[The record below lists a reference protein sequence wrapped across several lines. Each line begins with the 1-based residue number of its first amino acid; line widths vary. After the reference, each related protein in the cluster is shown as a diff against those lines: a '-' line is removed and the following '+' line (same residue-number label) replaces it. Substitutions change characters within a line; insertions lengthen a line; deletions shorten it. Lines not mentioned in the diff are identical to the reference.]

1 MDGQWDCIIVG
12 AGPAG
17 LSAALYMARF
27 RRRVLVVHDG
37 RSRALRIP
45 MTHNVPG
52 FPDGVEGAALVERM
66 LRHARR
72 YGAQL
77 LEAEVVQASRGGAG
91 FVLTLADSREELRC
105 CSLILATGL
114 YLQQAPLEDEVHEA
128 ALRAGVLRYC
138 PVCDGYEHTGQR
150 IGVLGADGHGASEA
164 LFLRGFSSH
173 VTLVP
178 LNSSQLGAGDIKRL
192 QSAGVEVLDGA
203 VTRHAPTDDCYEVQV
218 EGRQAPLSFDVMY
231 PALGVR
237 QRTELALML
246 GLELGEAG
254 STAADS
260 PLGTAIPGLYCAGD
274 IVEGLDQ
281 ISVAMG
287 HGALAATRAH
297 NWLRDLLRE
306 PPTLDTAP
314 DPSKQVKGE
323 VGPERFGEPR

>member
-17 LSAALYMARF
+17 LAAALYMARF

-52 FPDGVEGAALVERM
+52 FPEGVEGAALVERM
-66 LRHARR
+66 QRHARQ
-72 YGAQL
+72 YGARVR
-77 LEAEVVQASRGGAG
+77 EAEVVQAARGDAG
-91 FVLTLADSREELRC
+91 FILTLADSREELRC

-138 PVCDGYEHTGQR
+138 PVCDGHEHTGKR
-150 IGVLGADGHGASEA
+150 IGVLGADGHGANEA
-164 LFLRGFSSH
+164 LFLRGFSSQ

-178 LNSSQLGAGDIKRL
+178 LNSNELGAEVLGRL
-192 QSAGVEVLDGA
+192 RSAGVEVLDRP
-203 VTRHAPTDDCYEVQV
+203 VTHHAPRDDGYEVQV
-218 EGRQAPLSFDVMY
+218 EGRSAPLSFDVMY

-237 QRTELALML
+237 QRAELALML
-246 GLELGEAG
+246 GLELEEGG

-260 PLGTAIPGLYCAGD
+260 PLGTAVPGLYCAGD
-274 IVEGLDQ
+274 LVEGLDQ

-297 NWLRDLLRE
+297 NWLRSQSG
-306 PPTLDTAP
+306 AP
-314 DPSKQVKGE
+314 ATQR
-323 VGPERFGEPR
+323 GPATEGSGA